1 MFGVIRHY
9 LSAIHL
15 AEMMI
20 AKANCSRFMTLVLAL
35 HLGGLIVLTSCN
47 TSSQEDVLES
57 NKRLVRQM
65 NAEVWNKTNL
75 DIVDK
80 LYTPDFVLHFLPDG
94 SELRGI
100 DSLRAHIRE
109 HRKAFPDWRE
119 EIKRIVAERDLVVIQ
134 YVSTGTNQ
142 GNWIGNSPTGRRIH
156 INEVS
161 IFRIEDGRIA
171 EQWLLPDLFSMQ
183 QQLTGTGNE

>member
-1 MFGVIRHY
+1 
-9 LSAIHL
+9 
-15 AEMMI
+15 MI
-20 AKANCSRFMTLVLAL
+20 AKANCSIFVTLILAL
-35 HLGGLIVLTSCN
+35 CNGGSIVLTGCS
-47 TSSQEDVLES
+47 TTTPEGILES

-100 DSLRAHIRE
+100 DSLREHIRE
-109 HRKAFPDWRE
+109 HRKAFPDWSE
-119 EIKRIVAERDLVVIQ
+119 DIKRIVAERDLVVIQ

-142 GNWIGNSPTGRRIH
+142 GRWLGNSPTGRRIQ

-161 IFRIEDGRIA
+161 IFRIKDGRIA
-171 EQWLLPDLFSMQ
+171 EQWLLPDLLSMQ
-183 QQLTGTGNE
+183 QQLAGKERN